1 MENKTWNVRDQ
12 TDESLMLELSKTYK
26 AIDAAYKMVRQAANI
41 EDAKYYIDLVF
52 RKKAL
57 ASNIEVEIL
66 RREVTHGKEE

>member
-12 TDESLMLELSKTYK
+12 TDESLMLELSKTHK

-41 EDAKYYIDLVF
+41 EDAKYYIDLVY

-57 ASNIEVEIL
+57 AGNIEVEIL
-66 RREVTHGKEE
+66 RREINHGKEE

>member
-1 MENKTWNVRDQ
+1 MEKKTWNVRDQ
-12 TDESLMLELSKTYK
+12 TDENLMKELSKTYK

-41 EDAKYYIDLVF
+41 EDAKYYIELVF

-66 RREVTHGKEE
+66 RRDIDHGKEE